1 MLLPESPPLT
11 DAADLRFRMA
21 TLKAGVWLGLG
32 MIAAGLAYFALTWD
46 DGNRPLL
53 ACSGL
58 AVAVTDLGILLL
70 PMERIVAGRWREQF
84 FLTWT
89 LSNVAVLLLLGALD
103 PTDPSPLTLPLMM
116 PMLFAGMSYPR
127 ASARICCAAVVFG
140 YGAEALIRGQDFAFS
155 AFFAMVLVWTAGMCL
170 WQARNRERQHVEL
183 ERQRDELARVSLTDP
198 LTDALNRRGFEDR
211 LRRELADSARSG
223 RPLML
228 AVLDLD
234 AFKAVNDREGHAAG
248 DALLR
253 ETVKRLTGVLRPL
266 DVVGRLGGDEF
277 AVLFPGA
284 GHANAEVLVD
294 RLRDALAGRVPASF
308 GYSCFPADGVHLE
321 ELFNHAD
328 VRLYAAKA
336 ESPRQREDRT
346 LELIWATALADAVDR
361 RMDASHQHSRKVAEY
376 AADIARG
383 LGWDEPQL
391 GTLRLAAT
399 LHDVGKVCIPDRI
412 LNKPGR
418 LDRAEYTEL
427 KRHTIVGAEMLARI
441 DDLDEIVPWVRHS
454 HEHID
459 GSGYPDGLVGDA
471 IPAAS
476 RILLVADAF
485 DAMTSERPYGRAR
498 TVAVALAELQRH
510 AGTQFDAA
518 CVAALTAA
526 VLASEPA
533 SAPASSG

>member
-53 ACSGL
+53 AGTGVAI
-58 AVAVTDLGILLL
+58 AVSDLGILLL
-70 PMERIVAGRWREQF
+70 PMQRIVAGRWRELF
-84 FLTWT
+84 FLGWT
-89 LSNVAVLLLLGALD
+89 LSNVAALLLLGALD
-103 PTDPSPLTLPLMM
+103 PTEPSPLILPLMM

-127 ASARICCAAVVFG
+127 ASARISCAAVVFG
-140 YGAEALIRGQDFAFS
+140 YGAEALILGREFAFS

-170 WQARNRERQHVEL
+170 WQARNRERQHDEL

-234 AFKAVNDREGHAAG
+234 GFKAVNDREGHAAG

-253 ETVKRLTGVLRPL
+253 ETVTRLTGVLRPL

-284 GHANAEVLVD
+284 GQANSDDLVG

-308 GYSCFPADGVHLE
+308 GYSCFPADGVHPE

-336 ESPRQREDRT
+336 QRPRQRDRT

-361 RMDASHQHSRKVAEY
+361 RMDANHQHSRKVAEY
-376 AADIARG
+376 AAVIARG
-383 LGWDEPQL
+383 LGWDEPRL

-412 LNKPGR
+412 LNKAGK
-418 LDRAEYTEL
+418 LDHAEYAEL

-454 HEHID
+454 HEHIN

-485 DAMTSERPYGRAR
+485 DAMTSDRPYRRAC
-498 TVAVALAELQRH
+498 TVAAALAELQRH
-510 AGTQFDAA
+510 AGTQFDAG
-518 CVAALTAA
+518 CVAALTDALRAA
-526 VLASEPA
+526 EPA
-533 SAPASSG
+533 SAVPASSG